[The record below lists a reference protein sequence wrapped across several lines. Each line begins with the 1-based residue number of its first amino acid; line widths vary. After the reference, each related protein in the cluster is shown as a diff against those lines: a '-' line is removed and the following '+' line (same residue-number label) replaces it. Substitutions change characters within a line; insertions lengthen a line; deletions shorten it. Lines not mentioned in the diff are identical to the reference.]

1 MKMNEMDRIFLG
13 ICLPSIDMTDLCLR
27 RQFRKVGLRAL
38 AYDIKLSTSHDLTSR
53 EGFYKLL
60 DMGMSL
66 VVGAVVLGG
75 PPCSLMV
82 GASASVHMRRTWRL
96 LGNQA
101 NAKVRLSNAIW
112 MNMAP
117 MLQGSAGVVVM
128 GTLTYLILFV
138 FLFFR
143 IGHFFLIFH
152 FIVRIYTTI
161 KWKKTWKWKHYEKIW
176 KNEICDKFT
185 KHASPTYSHRP
196 SCKILLIESDW

>member
-1 MKMNEMDRIFLG
+1 MKWIEMDRIFLG
-13 ICLPSIDMTDLCLR
+13 ICLPSIDMTELCLR

-143 IGHFFLIFH
+143 FFRIGHFFLIFH

-161 KWKKTWKWKHYEKIW
+161 KWEKHEHENTMKKI
-176 KNEICDKFT
+176 
-185 KHASPTYSHRP
+185 
-196 SCKILLIESDW
+196 

>member
-143 IGHFFLIFH
+143 IGHFFPDFS
-152 FIVRIYTTI
+152 FYSEDIYHY
-161 KWKKTWKWKHYEKIW
+161 KMEKKHENENTMKKYEKM
-176 KNEICDKFT
+176 KYVTNLPNMRVQ
-185 KHASPTYSHRP
+185 H
-196 SCKILLIESDW
+196 ILIGHPARFY